1 MTYLIIFRG
10 DDTDFEGNQ
19 NIDITLSS
27 EMDLSDK
34 KAHFRFLD
42 FTQDWD
48 AIPEDK
54 ILHLKIPNAQTSKF
68 PVGAMDAKLWLE
80 DSQGRVRMVD
90 NRIHIIVTDRV
101 DEAYDSKDPQ
111 AITVVISGGA
121 VSWDAI
127 TGKPD
132 AFPTTWDNVSDKPE
146 TFPAKWEAIQDK
158 PNSFPSTWDE
168 VSEKPEKFDS
178 SWDKISDKPVTFP
191 AKWDE
196 VSGKPSVYP
205 TNWENVANKPD
216 TFTPSSHTHTLS
228 QVTDWAKPDWT
239 ESDSTKASYIQN
251 KPKPV
256 TENYIVGPYD
266 LTKNEVDSILN
277 GSDNYFC
284 IVNPGYNMQTFSID
298 STKVGRNVEFMWT
311 GPTNEGWR
319 WSNKVVI
326 TFPSS
331 DDLFLI
337 VKMSRIY
344 DGLSRADNIMIEVL
358 DPQTK
363 IAKVS

>member
-34 KAHFRFLD
+34 KAHFKFLD

-48 AIPEDK
+48 AIPDDK
-54 ILHLKIPNAQTSKF
+54 ILHLKISNAQTSKF

-132 AFPTTWDNVSDKPE
+132 AFSTTWDKVSDKPE
-146 TFPAKWEAIQDK
+146 TFPTKWEAIQDK

-178 SWDKISDKPVTFP
+178 SWDKISDKPMTFP

-196 VSGKPSVYP
+196 VSDKPSVYP
-205 TNWENVANKPD
+205 TNWENVADKPA

-228 QVTDWAKPDWT
+228 QVTDWAKPDWR
-239 ESDSTKASYIQN
+239 ESDSTKASYIQHKPTSIFIYWGEFDVILAEEDVTAILSGTNYLICITNYDRSYEITSTSDVYFACMDFSGPIFSN
-251 KPKPV
+251 KIKLDF
-256 TENYIVGPYD
+256 TATPYKYVV
-266 LTKNEVDSILN
+266 LRFSKLNEVILVEQVPY
-277 GSDNYFC
+277 SD
-284 IVNPGYNMQTFSID
+284 I
-298 STKVGRNVEFMWT
+298 
-311 GPTNEGWR
+311 
-319 WSNKVVI
+319 
-326 TFPSS
+326 
-331 DDLFLI
+331 
-337 VKMSRIY
+337 
-344 DGLSRADNIMIEVL
+344 LSL
-358 DPQTK
+358 P
-363 IAKVS
+363 